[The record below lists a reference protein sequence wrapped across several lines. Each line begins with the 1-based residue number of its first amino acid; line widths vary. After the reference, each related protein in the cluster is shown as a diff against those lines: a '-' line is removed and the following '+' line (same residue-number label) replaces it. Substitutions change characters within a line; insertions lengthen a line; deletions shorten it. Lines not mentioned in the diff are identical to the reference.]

1 MIATA
6 PAALPRVTPLDAAAA
21 VPAGE
26 WNRLARRG
34 FHLHR
39 WHVVAEQCGWRPRH
53 VGVGGA
59 DGLSAIVPAYLM
71 DLDTYGNLHDRWL
84 GPLARPAARLGCRL
98 GSTIA
103 VTAPFGCV
111 SDPLGEFASLSEP
124 ALDGIF
130 DLLEARARDDG
141 ARAVLWPHVGEGNE
155 RLIDCALRRGYAAM
169 YAGASARLDVP
180 WSALDDYVASRSK
193 SVRRTVRAELR
204 AFEGGD
210 LRTEAVEDFRAFAP
224 RIEALHRATFRARN
238 GRPMP
243 LAPEFFARLAAEP
256 TPGLWA
262 QLTWRADQLVGASM
276 NLAAGGVM
284 DGTFSAVA
292 DGHQGTPVYYG
303 DLIYEPV
310 RIACALR
317 LGAIDLG
324 PTALVPKVL
333 RGARLYRRVALVRGM
348 TPGVHRALT
357 ALGCVV
363 AAWTARKECRR
374 LGAAGGPHVRGEA
387 G

>member
-6 PAALPRVTPLDAAAA
+6 PATLPRVMPLDAATA

-39 WHVVAEQCGWRPRH
+39 WHVVAEQCGWRARH
-53 VGVGGA
+53 VGVAGV
-59 DGLSAIVPAYLM
+59 DGISAIVPAYLM
-71 DLDTYGNLHDRWL
+71 GLDTYGNLHDRWL
-84 GPLARPAARLGCRL
+84 GPLAGTAARLGCRL
-98 GSTIA
+98 GPTLA
-103 VTAPFGCV
+103 VTAPFGCA
-111 SDPLGEFASLSEP
+111 SDPLGEFAGLSEQ

-141 ARAVLWPHVGEGNE
+141 ARAVVWPHVGEGNE
-155 RLIDCALRRGYAAM
+155 RLIAYARRRGYAAL
-169 YAGASARLDVP
+169 YAGASARLDVA
-180 WSALDDYVASRSK
+180 WRDLDGYVASRSK

-204 AFEGGD
+204 AFAGGD
-210 LRTEAVEDFRAFAP
+210 LRTEAVEDFRAFVP
-224 RIEALHRATFRARN
+224 RIEALHRSTCRARS
-238 GRPMP
+238 GRAMP
-243 LAPEFFARLAAEP
+243 LAPELFARLAAEP

-262 QLTWRADQLVGASM
+262 QLTWSADRLVGASI
-276 NLAAGGVM
+276 NLAAGDVM
-284 DGTFSAVA
+284 DGTFSTVE
-292 DGHQGTPVYYG
+292 DGHRGTPVYYA

-310 RIACALR
+310 RIACTQGLA
-317 LGAIDLG
+317 AVDLG

-348 TPGVHRALT
+348 TPGAHRALT
-357 ALGCVV
+357 ALGRVV
-363 AAWTARKECRR
+363 AAWTGRKERRR
-374 LGAAGGPHVRGEA
+374 LGAVGGAHVRGEA

>member
-6 PAALPRVTPLDAAAA
+6 PATLPRVMPLDATA

-53 VGVGGA
+53 VGVAGA
-59 DGLSAIVPAYLM
+59 DGLSAIVPAYFM
-71 DLDTYGNLHDRWL
+71 GLDTYGNLHDRWL
-84 GPLARPAARLGCRL
+84 GPLAGAAARLGCRL
-98 GSTIA
+98 GPTIA
-103 VTAPFGCV
+103 VTAPFGCA
-111 SDPLGEFASLSEP
+111 SDPLGESESLSEP

-141 ARAVLWPHVGEGNE
+141 ARAVLWPHVEEGNE
-155 RLIDCALRRGYAAM
+155 RLIDYARRRGYAAM
-169 YAGASARLDVP
+169 YAGASARLDVI
-180 WSALDDYVASRSK
+180 WSGLDEYVASRSK

-210 LRTEAVEDFRAFAP
+210 LRTEAVEDFRASAP
-224 RIEALHRATFRARN
+224 WIEALHRSSFRARN
-238 GRPMP
+238 GRAMP

-256 TPGLWA
+256 TSGLWA
-262 QLTWRADQLVGASM
+262 QLTWRADQLVGASI
-276 NLAAGGVM
+276 NLAAGSVM
-284 DGTFSAVA
+284 DGTFSAVG
-292 DGHQGTPVYYG
+292 DGHQGTPVYYR

-310 RIACALR
+310 RIACAQGL
-317 LGAIDLG
+317 AAVDLG
-324 PTALVPKVL
+324 STALVPKVL
-333 RGARLYRRVALVRGM
+333 RGARLYRRIALVRGM

-357 ALGCVV
+357 ALGRMV
-363 AAWTARKECRR
+363 AAWTARKERRR
-374 LGAAGGPHVRGEA
+374 LEAAGGRQVRGEA